1 MLVDTTF
8 IVHYLFSPCS
18 ADDISSDFT
27 LRGINVQCIHGDR
40 YSIINLQ
47 HVWLINVFI
56 VCLTHTESMGK
67 PCKCMQL
74 IKSTTSHTRIC
85 IRYHKSCA
93 ASECAKKSKVH
104 MNQDHHSTK
113 LYQK

>member
-47 HVWLINVFI
+47 HVWLINV
-56 VCLTHTESMGK
+56 CN
-67 PCKCMQL
+67 
-74 IKSTTSHTRIC
+74 SHGVNGEALQVHPAGVIAWAGATR
-85 IRYHKSCA
+85 YS
-93 ASECAKKSKVH
+93 SKHNV
-104 MNQDHHSTK
+104 
-113 LYQK
+113 L

>member
-40 YSIINLQ
+40 YSIINFQ
-47 HVWLINVFI
+47 HVWLINI
-56 VCLTHTESMGK
+56 CLTHTESVGK

-74 IKSTTSHTRIC
+74 IKSTTSHTN
-85 IRYHKSCA
+85 KLCA

-104 MNQDHHSTK
+104 LNRV
-113 LYQK
+113 